1 MNKKNRLREQRR
13 AARLAKVRKQR
24 MTIAGITVVVLVIVG
39 FLILRSYSLQRAA
52 AQAAESTTTA
62 QLATNTV
69 IAQTSQVLAVTQTAE
84 ATSRPTMA
92 FPGIPTDVITTTTG
106 LKYKDLV
113 VGTGAEAKSGS
124 QVTVNY
130 TGWLTDGTKFD
141 SSLDS
146 GKPFNFQ
153 LGAGNV
159 IKGWDEGV
167 ASMKVGG
174 KRILV
179 IPPDLGYGSS
189 GQGSIPAN
197 STLIFEVDL
206 LDVK

>member
-13 AARLAKVRKQR
+13 AARAARVRQQR
-24 MTIAGITVVVLVIVG
+24 MTVAAITVVVLVIAG
-39 FLILRSYSLQRAA
+39 FFIIRGYFNQRSA
-52 AQAAESTTTA
+52 AQAAEATTTA
-62 QLATNTV
+62 QMATNTV

-84 ATSRPTMA
+84 ATSRPSMA

-106 LKYKDLV
+106 LKYKDLIA
-113 VGTGAEAKSGS
+113 GTGTEAKSGS

-146 GKPFNFQ
+146 GKPFAFQ
-153 LGAGNV
+153 IDAGNV

-167 ASMKVGG
+167 TGMKAGG

-189 GQGSIPAN
+189 ANGSIPAN

-206 LDVK
+206 LSVQ